1 MISTDSDPDPI
12 AFNNDNKRLKLIGTT
27 TMRLSK
33 NRLLLW
39 VVAALIL
46 ILVVILIMWS
56 GFLRPTMPSKPADAA
71 LQPQS
76 PKSTSA
82 QLTSPVQPQTAS
94 VKTPSAAAQPAL
106 LPQTQ
111 ARVDQNPNQ
120 EGGAMLTPR
129 QRVSDPDPSYVSVT
143 QATGALQHDLQ
154 TACQAVIQ
162 PQFQSYTGSSAQC
175 LEVWGRR
182 VDQTTFYLAHV
193 HAQGRDYAFT
203 VTLEPQQLHSPELEE
218 WY

>member
-1 MISTDSDPDPI
+1 
-12 AFNNDNKRLKLIGTT
+12 
-27 TMRLSK
+27 MRLSK

-46 ILVVILIMWS
+46 ILVVILIMWP
-56 GFLRPTMPSKPADAA
+56 GFLRTTTPSKSADATP
-71 LQPQS
+71 QPQS
-76 PKSTSA
+76 PKATSA
-82 QLTSPVQPQTAS
+82 QLNSPVQPQTTAPVKAS
-94 VKTPSAAAQPAL
+94 SAAAQPAL

-120 EGGAMLTPR
+120 DGGAMLTPR
-129 QRVSDPDPSYVSVT
+129 QRVSDPDPSYVSVK
-143 QATGALQHDLQ
+143 QAAGALQHDLQ

-162 PQFQSYTGSSAQC
+162 PQFQSYTGSEAQC

-203 VTLEPQQLHSPELEE
+203 VTLEPQQVHSPELEE